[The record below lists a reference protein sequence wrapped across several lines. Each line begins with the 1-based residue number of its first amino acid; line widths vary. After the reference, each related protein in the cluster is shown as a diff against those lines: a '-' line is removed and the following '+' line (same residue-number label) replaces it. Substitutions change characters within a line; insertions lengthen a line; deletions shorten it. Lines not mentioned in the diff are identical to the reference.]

1 MHLRDALCTMRSA
14 ETPSDVKHSSSTQLL
29 LHKGNGSSAVETA
42 LERWLHESPRSDPW
56 NGLSREPL
64 VALPLRG
71 AALNNSCDKETI
83 KLDELRVLAQ
93 KVYAAL
99 GAE

>member
-1 MHLRDALCTMRSA
+1 MPEQNR
-14 ETPSDVKHSSSTQLL
+14 VKYSSSTQPW
-29 LHKGNGSSAVETA
+29 LHELNGSSA
-42 LERWLHESPRSDPW
+42 LERWLHDSPQPDPW

-64 VALPLRG
+64 FALPLRG
-71 AALNNSCDKETI
+71 VAMNNSCDKETI
-83 KLDELRVLAQ
+83 KPDELRVLAR

>member
-1 MHLRDALCTMRSA
+1 MPEQNR
-14 ETPSDVKHSSSTQLL
+14 VNYSSSTQLW
-29 LHKGNGSSAVETA
+29 LHEQSGSSA
-42 LERWLHESPRSDPW
+42 LERWLRDSPQPDPW

-64 VALPLRG
+64 FALPLRG

>member
-1 MHLRDALCTMRSA
+1 MHE
-14 ETPSDVKHSSSTQLL
+14 ETAPDVKFSSSAQLW
-29 LHKGNGSSAVETA
+29 LHERNGSSA
-42 LERWLHESPRSDPW
+42 LERWLHDSPQPDPW
-56 NGLSREPL
+56 NGLSREPIF
-64 VALPLRG
+64 ALPLRG
-71 AALNNSCDKETI
+71 AAMNNSCDKETI

>member
-1 MHLRDALCTMRSA
+1 MHE
-14 ETPSDVKHSSSTQLL
+14 ETAPDVKYSRSTQLL
-29 LHKGNGSSAVETA
+29 FHTGNSSSA
-42 LERWLHESPRSDPW
+42 LERWLHDSPQPDPW

-64 VALPLRG
+64 FALPLRG
-71 AALNNSCDKETI
+71 PAMNNSCDKETI
-83 KLDELRVLAQ
+83 KPDELRVLAQ

>member
-1 MHLRDALCTMRSA
+1 MHE
-14 ETPSDVKHSSSTQLL
+14 ETAPDVKFSSSAQLW
-29 LHKGNGSSAVETA
+29 LHERNGSSA
-42 LERWLHESPRSDPW
+42 LERWLHDSPQPDPW

-64 VALPLRG
+64 FAM
-71 AALNNSCDKETI
+71 NNSCDKETI
-83 KLDELRVLAQ
+83 KPDELRVLAQ

>member
-1 MHLRDALCTMRSA
+1 MHE
-14 ETPSDVKHSSSTQLL
+14 ETTPDVNYSSSTQLL
-29 LHKGNGSSAVETA
+29 LHNGNGSSALETT
-42 LERWLHESPRSDPW
+42 LERWLHDSPQPDPW

-64 VALPLRG
+64 FVLPLRG
-71 AALNNSCDKETI
+71 AAMNNSCDKETI
-83 KLDELRVLAQ
+83 KPDELRVLAQ

>member
-1 MHLRDALCTMRSA
+1 MRRA
-14 ETPSDVKHSSSTQLL
+14 EATSDVKHSSGTELL
-29 LHKGNGSSAVETA
+29 LHKGNSSSAVGTA
-42 LERWLHESPRSDPW
+42 LERWLHESPGSDPW
-56 NGLSREPL
+56 NALSREPEF
-64 VALPLRG
+64 ALPLRG
-71 AALNNSCDKETI
+71 AAMNNSCDKETI